1 MKTQFPDTTLNNEP
15 ILGDSPDMKGSIL
28 KVDDEVIQDKSLP
41 ELAAAEEKAGSD
53 VDGKVL
59 NDKNRQV
66 KSQEF
71 ELKAQSAGD
80 EKNEVNEQQLRTN

>member
-1 MKTQFPDTTLNNEP
+1 
-15 ILGDSPDMKGSIL
+15 MKGSIL

-41 ELAAAEEKAGSD
+41 ELAVAEEKAGSD

-66 KSQEF
+66 KS
-71 ELKAQSAGD
+71 
-80 EKNEVNEQQLRTN
+80 